1 MAKQP
6 NYYRQIIRTLER
18 LKNGHPTYNL
28 GRHLS
33 TALCD
38 YNDLWGVSDKELLNA
53 LEKYEVELDIDYP
66 HTDEEELQKIIKGGM
81 NLERMFDDEEED

>member
-1 MAKQP
+1 MTKQP
-6 NYYRQIIRTLER
+6 NYFHQIIKTLRR
-18 LKNGHPTYNL
+18 LKSSHPTYNL

-33 TALCD
+33 TALYD
-38 YNDLWGVSDKELLNA
+38 YDDLWGVSDKELLNA

-81 NLERMFDDEEED
+81 NLERMFDEEEED